1 MNAPQT
7 FSSPINARVERY
19 VSSLKDK
26 QRREESE
33 TLLALFD
40 RVTGLEAQMWGTA
53 KVGYGRYEYEVGG
66 RKSEFMMTGFD
77 PADRAIT
84 IYLDQEFEARM
95 GEENVLG
102 KHEKGNSC
110 IKVRALKD
118 IDLTVLATMIEDGLK
133 ATRKGY
139 KTKPA

>member
-7 FSSPINARVERY
+7 FSSPINARVSRY
-19 VSSLKDK
+19 VASLKDK

-33 TLLALFD
+33 ILLQLFD

-66 RKSEFMMTGFD
+66 RQTEFMMTGFD
-77 PADRAIT
+77 PSDRAIT
-84 IYLDQEFEARM
+84 IYLDQEYEERM
-95 GEENVLG
+95 GEENTLG

-110 IKVRALKD
+110 IKVRNLKD
-118 IDLTVLATMIEDGLK
+118 IDLSVLEVMIEDGLK
-133 ATRKGY
+133 ATKKSY
-139 KTKPA
+139 KTKAV